1 MSYDKIEKDKK
12 YKVVLAPS
20 FPEEYRSVFEDI
32 LKEMDE
38 DDINDLDDLVS
49 DEKEAEKDKKVK
61 NS

>member
-20 FPEEYRSVFEDI
+20 FPEEYRAVFEDI

-49 DEKEAEKDKKVK
+49 GEKEADKDK
-61 NS
+61 